1 MAHTASVCSK
11 WSRSGFFF
19 FASWPFIGRDTE
31 SVIGKPRTV
40 PKVVAAELAIFAT
53 LCGLAS
59 LDGHRLNG
67 PCSTSCRTGP
77 ELNMSNPGTSPK
89 RGVAPSRFAW
99 RLARLPLPAA
109 EVCRVFNSATACHH
123 RPTWHDL
130 RVRGCFAED
139 RAAGVSC
146 GRLSQQIQVPINAPI
161 SFLGV
166 RC

>member
-1 MAHTASVCSK
+1 MESL
-11 WSRSGFFF
+11 RFFF

-67 PCSTSCRTGP
+67 PCSTG
-77 ELNMSNPGTSPK
+77 PK